1 MKTYYLAP
9 LFCSGVL
16 LLGSCQDSKTSEA
29 ATATAPPALQQP
41 PPPPRE
47 EIVTALKQQEFGSKL
62 LGRTHYLVK
71 GEYILAD
78 LQKAPRYYL
87 LNFSGS
93 F

>member
-16 LLGSCQDSKTSEA
+16 LLGSCQDSETSEA
-29 ATATAPPALQQP
+29 ATAPPALQQP
-41 PPPPRE
+41 PPAPRA

>member
-1 MKTYYLAP
+1 MKSHYLAP

-16 LLGSCQDSKTSEA
+16 LLGSCRDPETSE
-29 ATATAPPALQQP
+29 TATTSPVLQQP
-41 PPPPRE
+41 PPAPSP
-47 EIVTALKQQEFGSKL
+47 EILAALKQQKFGSKL

-71 GEYILAD
+71 GEYTLAD
-78 LQKAPRYYL
+78 LQKAPRYYV